1 MCKKVLD
8 VGWALP
14 PPALTAC
21 RATLVLDGRKGGQEL
36 GEDFPISP
44 TQTQIFQIYF
54 YVCHF
59 LRVQKPLW
67 NSTYSIYIELKG
79 GVGEKYQKHIK
90 LPAVWVSVIHLRASS
105 PSQVRVRIRTEVTGA
120 PVQQLA
126 RPQLQAAGAIGT
138 LDLRS
143 GPKEVT
149 SLRCFRQPVGHLL
162 LGKADNVGQSVSGLS
177 VGGTGEPGA
186 GV

>member
-79 GVGEKYQKHIK
+79 GVGEKYQKYQSYQLCGCRSSTSELQVPPRFVFGFALK
-90 LPAVWVSVIHLRASS
+90 LLGHQFNSLHAHSFKQLLLLELLTFAPA
-105 PSQVRVRIRTEVTGA
+105 PKKSQV
-120 PVQQLA
+120 
-126 RPQLQAAGAIGT
+126 
-138 LDLRS
+138 
-143 GPKEVT
+143 
-149 SLRCFRQPVGHLL
+149 
-162 LGKADNVGQSVSGLS
+162 
-177 VGGTGEPGA
+177 
-186 GV
+186 

>member
-1 MCKKVLD
+1 MWL
-8 VGWALP
+8 L
-14 PPALTAC
+14 
-21 RATLVLDGRKGGQEL
+21 
-36 GEDFPISP
+36 
-44 TQTQIFQIYF
+44 
-54 YVCHF
+54 
-59 LRVQKPLW
+59 
-67 NSTYSIYIELKG
+67 
-79 GVGEKYQKHIK
+79 
-90 LPAVWVSVIHLRASS
+90 VIHLPASS

-126 RPQLQAAGAIGT
+126 RPQLQAAVAVGT